1 MATQVEIARR
11 AGLAPTTVNKIL
23 MHYVEGKKPP
33 YARETI
39 QKVLE
44 IARALGFDLEK
55 LRDERRRRHPV
66 PILPPETG
74 KR

>member
-23 MHYVEGKKPP
+23 LCTVEGKKPP

-55 LRDERRRRHPV
+55 LRDERRRRRPETF
-66 PILPPETG
+66 LPPEVG